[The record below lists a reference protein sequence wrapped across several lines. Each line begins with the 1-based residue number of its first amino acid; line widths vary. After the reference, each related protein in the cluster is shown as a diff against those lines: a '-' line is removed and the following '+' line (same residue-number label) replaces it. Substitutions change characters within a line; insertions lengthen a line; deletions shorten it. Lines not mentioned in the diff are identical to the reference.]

1 MEADMNNNGNNNNKI
16 ETVFVKEWFMAKIK
30 MDNNGWGFKN
40 NSGEIVRETA
50 KAYLLKM
57 EAYTIDGEFEGFL
70 QIWAPKSCT
79 VETPEELD
87 QENQRQ
93 NEYEAKRQER
103 YEAACKAYQ
112 ELIEYAKKMGV
123 KGVREGLRKET
134 ILRKIQNAGVAVPVL

>member
-70 QIWAPKSCT
+70 QIWAPK
-79 VETPEELD
+79 
-87 QENQRQ
+87 
-93 NEYEAKRQER
+93 
-103 YEAACKAYQ
+103 
-112 ELIEYAKKMGV
+112 
-123 KGVREGLRKET
+123 
-134 ILRKIQNAGVAVPVL
+134 